1 MTVSVIIGEGCDIMA
16 NKDEIFKT
24 ALSGK
29 KIPILTLDNKW
40 HKLFTQT
47 EITPS
52 IKNLENELT
61 DLVKRQ
67 GKLNTESKDIK
78 KIKKKLMDEIVLIAD
93 GLVKEPDNKKLLRDM
108 TEHKRLVKECNEKL
122 ESYEEELVLLP
133 RKIDKINRELMLSSM
148 EVCYKKIRE
157 NTSEIDALDAWIK
170 ETRREL
176 KKKAVRK
183 QEKEELNNQLYA
195 YMHDIFGAD
204 VIELFDMKY
213 QPGSAAGKEK
223 QAKRGRKTNNAPKS

>member
-1 MTVSVIIGEGCDIMA
+1 MT
-16 NKDEIFKT
+16 NKDENFKT
-24 ALSGK
+24 ALSDK

-52 IKNLENELT
+52 IKNLEKELT
-61 DLVKRQ
+61 DMVKRQ

-93 GLVKEPDNKKLLRDM
+93 GLVKDPDNSKLLRDM
-108 TEHKRLVKECNEKL
+108 TEHKRLVKECNEKID
-122 ESYEEELVLLP
+122 SYEEELVQLP
-133 RKIDKINRELMLSSM
+133 RKMDKVNRELMLRSM
-148 EVCYKKIRE
+148 DVCYKKIQE
-157 NTSEIDALDAWIK
+157 NTKEIDALDEWIQQ
-170 ETRREL
+170 TRREL

-183 QEKEELNNQLYA
+183 QEKEDLNNQLYA

-204 VIELFDMKY
+204 VIELFDMKF
-213 QPGSAAGKEK
+213 QPEK
-223 QAKRGRKTNNAPKS
+223 APQKPKQTKRSQKNNNAPKS